1 MITDW
6 LRGYTR
12 GMVDSMAWLL
22 HSYGLSPNTITLI
35 GMGGM
40 FVIGLLL
47 AQGYF
52 LAGGL
57 LMAIASSLDALDGG
71 LARLT
76 NRVTKFGAFL
86 DSTTDRWAEAAI
98 YGGLIWWYI
107 GQGAKLEAMLVYATI
122 IGSLL
127 VSYIRARAEA
137 VGIECKVGLFT
148 RLERIVVLGFGL
160 LFEQTFFE
168 QMLVTLILLAV
179 ISNFTALQRLL
190 HVYNKIGE

>member
-6 LRGYTR
+6 LRDYTR

-22 HSYGLSPNTITLI
+22 HSYGLNPNTITLI

-57 LMAIASSLDALDGG
+57 LMAIAGSLDALDGG

-107 GQGAKLEAMLVYATI
+107 GQGAKLEAMLVYVTI

-137 VGIECKVGLFT
+137 LDIECKVGIFT
-148 RLERIVVLGFGL
+148 RFERIAVLGLGL

>member
-6 LRGYTR
+6 LRGQMR
-12 GMVDSMAWLL
+12 GYVESVAWLL

-35 GMGGM
+35 GTTGM
-40 FVIGLLL
+40 FIIGLLL

-57 LMAIASSLDALDGG
+57 LMAIVGSLDAVDGG

-76 NRVTKFGAFL
+76 NQVTKFGAFL
-86 DSTTDRWAEAAI
+86 DSTTDRWAEAAV
-98 YGGLIWWYI
+98 YGGLLWWYI
-107 GQGAKLEAMLVYATI
+107 GQGAKLEAMLVYVTI

-137 VGIECKVGLFT
+137 VGMECKVGILT
-148 RLERIVVLGFGL
+148 RFERMAVLGLGL
-160 LFEQTFFE
+160 LFEQTFFG
-168 QMLVTLILLAV
+168 QLQITLILLAV
-179 ISNFTALQRLL
+179 FSNFTAMQRLL
-190 HVYNKIGE
+190 HVYNQIGE